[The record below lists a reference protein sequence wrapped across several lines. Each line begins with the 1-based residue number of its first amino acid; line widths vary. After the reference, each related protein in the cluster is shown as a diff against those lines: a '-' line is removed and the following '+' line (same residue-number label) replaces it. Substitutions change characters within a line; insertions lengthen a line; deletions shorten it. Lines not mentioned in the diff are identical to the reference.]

1 MLKISIRKSTLWLV
15 LLQLVITIAVLYWII
30 AMYDASPQVDWA
42 KTIGWM
48 ALIMMAQQLFF
59 LYIQGKRA
67 QSFEVWFILFSYL
80 FMFGR
85 IFLVGVLGIEE
96 ITALNYDRTVFDDR
110 YSVTL
115 HYQSAL
121 FVLMAIQLVF
131 YGFLLNGQKTN
142 VAKAESD
149 PALYQAGVIMLCIGI
164 PCHLIYSLQMI
175 TNAQVGGSYNSIVHQ
190 TGLIDDLSNFLI
202 YGLICLIF
210 SGRYSKT
217 TLRNI
222 IIATTAYLIIAMTL
236 TGDRRYQT
244 VSIIVLLLA
253 YAHSTKV
260 KFSFKIIWI
269 GIGAIFLLALFYV
282 LREIRTSEL
291 TSLGNFVGVFWDK
304 LAIAEDG
311 LLTQTLY
318 EFGGSLYTVCLAIK
332 YVPSHIGFKY
342 GSTIISGI
350 LSIIPAGFIYQDW
363 EIFQYGRLA
372 HQLLNL
378 AETTVGASVFADL
391 YGNFG
396 WIGGGI
402 AAFMLGLLLPKLL
415 EKKNNRLSCALVDAR
430 YYILFYALIHL
441 ARASFTEV
449 IRTAAWALMI
459 LYFAYHLR
467 TKRNY
472 ANQSVQK

>member
-1 MLKISIRKSTLWLV
+1 MHW
-15 LLQLVITIAVLYWII
+15 IATMNAAI
-30 AMYDASPQVDWA
+30 PQGDWA
-42 KTIGWM
+42 KTIGWV

-59 LYIQGKRA
+59 LYRQGKRM
-67 QSFEVWFILFSYL
+67 QSFELWFILLSYL

-85 IFLVGVLGIEE
+85 IFLVGVLEIDE
-96 ITALNYDRTVFDDR
+96 ITALNYDRNVLDDR
-110 YSVTL
+110 YSVTI

-121 FVLMAIQLVF
+121 FVLMAIQLIF
-131 YGFLLNGQKTN
+131 CGFLLNGQKRN
-142 VAKAESD
+142 VAQAESD
-149 PALYQAGVIMLCIGI
+149 PGLYQAGVIMLCIGI
-164 PCHLIYSLQMI
+164 PCHLIHSLQMI
-175 TNAQVGGSYNSIVHQ
+175 TDAQAGGSYGSIVEQ
-190 TGLIDDLSNFLI
+190 SGLIDDMANLLI
-202 YGLICLIF
+202 YGVICLVF

-217 TLRNI
+217 VFRNL
-222 IIATTAYLIIAMTL
+222 IIAVTAYLVIVMIL
-236 TGDRRYQT
+236 TGDRRYQA

-253 YAHSTKV
+253 YARSTKL
-260 KFSFKIIWI
+260 KFSLKMIWV
-269 GIGAIFLLALFYV
+269 GIGAFFLLALFYV
-282 LREIRTSEL
+282 LREIRTSDL
-291 TSLGNFVGVFWDK
+291 TSLGSFAEVFKDK
-304 LAIAEDG
+304 LVNSEQSI
-311 LLTQTLY
+311 LTQTLY

-332 YVPSHIGFKY
+332 YVPSPIGFKY

-378 AETTVGASVFADL
+378 ADTTVGASVFADL

-402 AAFMLGLLLPKLL
+402 SAFMLGLLLPKLL
-415 EKKNNRLSCALVDAR
+415 EKKNKRLSCALVDAR

>member
-1 MLKISIRKSTLWLV
+1 MKISIRKSTLWLV
-15 LLQLVITIAVLYWII
+15 SLQLVITIAVLYWII
-30 AMYDASPQVDWA
+30 AMYDASPRVDWA
-42 KTIGWM
+42 KTIGWV
-48 ALIMMAQQLFF
+48 ALIMMAQQLFS
-59 LYIQGKRA
+59 LYIQGKRV

-96 ITALNYDRTVFDDR
+96 ITALNYDRGVFDDR
-110 YSVTL
+110 YSKTL

-121 FVLMAIQLVF
+121 FVLMANQLIF
-131 YGFLLNGQKTN
+131 CGFLLNGRKTN

-149 PALYQAGVIMLCIGI
+149 PALYKAGVIMLCIGI

-175 TNAQVGGSYNSIVHQ
+175 ASAQASGSYNSIVDQ
-190 TGLIDDLSNFLI
+190 TGLIDDLSNFFI
-202 YGLICLIF
+202 YGLICMIF

-222 IIATTAYLIIAMTL
+222 IFAAIAYLIVVMAL
-236 TGDRRYQT
+236 TGDRRYQA
-244 VSIIVLLLA
+244 VSIIVLLLG
-253 YAHSTKV
+253 YARSTQM
-260 KFSFKIIWI
+260 KFSFKMIWI
-269 GIGAIFLLALFYV
+269 GIGAFFLLALFYV

-304 LAIAEDG
+304 LANAEDG

-318 EFGGSLYTVCLAIK
+318 EFGGSFYTVCLAIK
-332 YVPSHIGFKY
+332 YVPAQIGFKF
-342 GSTIISGI
+342 GSTILSGI
-350 LSIIPAGFIYQDW
+350 LSIIPAGFMYQNW
-363 EIFQYGRLA
+363 EVFQHGRLA

-378 AETTVGASVFADL
+378 AGTTVGASVFADL

-402 AAFMLGLLLPKLL
+402 AAFLMGIFLPKLL
-415 EKKNNRLSCALVDAR
+415 EKKNRQTSDALVNAR

-441 ARASFTEV
+441 TRASFTEV
-449 IRTAAWALMI
+449 IRTAVWALMI
-459 LYFAYHLR
+459 LYFAYHLK